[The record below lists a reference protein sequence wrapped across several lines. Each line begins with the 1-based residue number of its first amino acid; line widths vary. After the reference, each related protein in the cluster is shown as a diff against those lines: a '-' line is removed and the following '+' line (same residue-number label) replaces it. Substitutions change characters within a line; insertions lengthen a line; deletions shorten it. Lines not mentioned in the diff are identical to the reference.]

1 MSFMEWLNYI
11 WFGYQSVIGA
21 IIVFVMVV
29 VTLGVIVFI
38 LSFFD
43 DSILVGNDPDVIK
56 ELLKIRASQLEAL
69 KQEQLFKKLREQ
81 EENRLQDMYNE
92 WNW

>member
-1 MSFMEWLNYI
+1 MSFMEWLSYI

-21 IIVFVMVV
+21 IIVLFLVIL
-29 VTLGVIVFI
+29 TLGVIACI

-43 DSILVGNDPDVIK
+43 DNMLVGNDPGVIK
-56 ELLKIRASQLEAL
+56 EILKIRAMQLESL
-69 KQEQLFKKLREQ
+69 KQEQMFRELREQ
-81 EENRLQDMYNE
+81 EENRLQNMYSE

>member
-1 MSFMEWLNYI
+1 MSFMEWLSYI

-21 IIVFVMVV
+21 IIVLFLVIL
-29 VTLGVIVFI
+29 TLGVIACI

-43 DSILVGNDPDVIK
+43 DNMLVGNDPEVIK
-56 ELLKIRASQLEAL
+56 EILKIRAMQLESL
-69 KQEQLFKKLREQ
+69 KQEQMFRELREQ
-81 EENRLQDMYNE
+81 EENRLQNMYSE

>member
-1 MSFMEWLNYI
+1 MEWLNYI

-21 IIVFVMVV
+21 IIVLFLVIL
-29 VTLGVIVFI
+29 TLGVIACI

-43 DSILVGNDPDVIK
+43 DNMLVGNDPEVIK
-56 ELLKIRASQLEAL
+56 EILKIRAMQLESL
-69 KQEQLFKKLREQ
+69 KQEQMFRELREQ
-81 EENRLQDMYNE
+81 EENRLQNMYSE